1 MDRKEA
7 REILENTKENNF
19 SEFKIIA
26 EMAVSPE
33 VADMKDNISLFDI
46 NSKRFKRYVTKL
58 KSLLWDFCCVKH
70 EPLLAK
76 TTKNLKDYMRFLLQY
91 LISAYY
97 TATPKERLEKDFAS
111 THGLSYSCMIKDEV
125 LDIALTNENLE
136 DLYIL
141 TEDFDAFF
149 ESELQ
154 AVAKRYIAVQ
164 AGIFDID
171 ETNMNM
177 ALPYDPENIT
187 FVMIDLINTIW
198 KDMILSLETENLNA
212 AMLKQ
217 QTAEWEN
224 KVAEAEGKANSFYL
238 EIQSL
243 TQRNKELEERLKA
256 FQEKEKELT
265 KPYQKEL
272 AKLQGQ
278 HNKLVDA
285 HKTLTE
291 KYNALKNVEEP
302 EEEIEIEENK
312 PNVQFN
318 GERLVFIVDDKDN
331 FSFIRDMTKEFPES
345 RLVSTNES
353 LNPRAVDGVVIL
365 TTRICHTVCNGI
377 KRQCKARGIP
387 FVYTTERTPYKIRE
401 FLKPYLLKEDAS

>member
-46 NSKRFKRYVTKL
+46 NSKQFKRYVTKL
-58 KSLLWDFCCVKH
+58 KSILWDFCCVEH
-70 EPLLAK
+70 EPMLAK
-76 TTKNLKDYMRFLLQY
+76 TTKNLKDYTRFLMQY

-97 TATPKERLEKDFAS
+97 TAIPEERLAKDFAS
-111 THGLSYSCMIKDEV
+111 AHGLSYGCMIKDEV
-125 LDIALTNENLE
+125 VDIALTNENLE

-141 TEDFDAFF
+141 TEDFDTFF
-149 ESELQ
+149 ELELQ

-171 ETNMNM
+171 KTNMIT
-177 ALPYDPENIT
+177 ALPQNPEDIT
-187 FVMIDLINTIW
+187 FVMVDLINTIW
-198 KDMILSLETENLNA
+198 KDMILSLEAENLNA

-217 QTAEWEN
+217 QTIEWES
-224 KVAEAEGKANSFYL
+224 KITEAENKANSLYS

-243 TQRNKELEERLKA
+243 AQRNKELEEKLKM
-256 FQEKEKELT
+256 FQEKEKELA
-265 KPYQKEL
+265 KPYQKEISRL
-272 AKLQGQ
+272 RGQ
-278 HNKLVDA
+278 YNKLVDA
-285 HKTLTE
+285 HKTLTD
-291 KYNALKNVEEP
+291 KYNTLKNVEEP
-302 EEEIEIEENK
+302 EETTEIEENK
-312 PNVQFN
+312 PNVKFK
-318 GERLVFIVDDKDN
+318 GERLIFVVDDKDN
-331 FSFIRDMTKEFPES
+331 FSFIRDMTKEFPGS

-377 KRQCKARGIP
+377 KRQCKSRGIP

-401 FLKPYLLKEDAS
+401 FLKPYLLKEDAL